1 MAVAPDEVFEEAVEE
16 LRQRGVSAGKMFG
29 ARSMMLDGKAVA
41 CLTHGVFAV
50 KLGRDEPEHA
60 AALALEGAEVWEPG
74 GKGRPFH
81 DWVALPFERS
91 DDWMHFAEA
100 AVDHAVNARDAR

>member
-1 MAVAPDEVFEEAVEE
+1 MDVDPDEVFEDVVEE
-16 LRQRGVSAGKMFG
+16 LSPRGVTAGRMFG

-41 CLTHGVFAV
+41 CLTHGLLAV

-74 GKGRPFH
+74 GQGKPFH
-81 DWVALPFERS
+81 DWVALPPEQVDEWS
-91 DDWMHFAEA
+91 QFAGA
-100 AVDHAVNARDAR
+100 AVDRASR